1 MVMHKKHTKLFF
13 SLVLL
18 YFCFQT
24 SLSAD
29 DKPVR
34 IAFDKN
40 AGRIDLI
47 TGKELPDYTLA
58 QRGSIQFF
66 LGRLDEPDDFVNFTH
81 DGFRKAEIK
90 DLRMMEKVQGQ
101 FAIWRLR
108 YRSGSKNTPRIQHL
122 AVSFIPLSADTKET
136 QRRVYVFLNDLEL
149 IDWGE

>member
-1 MVMHKKHTKLFF
+1 MHKNNAKLFF

-34 IAFDKN
+34 IAFDKK
-40 AGRIDLI
+40 AGRIDLV
-47 TGKELPDYTLA
+47 TAKELPDYTLA
-58 QRGSIQFF
+58 QGGSIQFF

-81 DGFRKAEIK
+81 DGFRKAQIK

-136 QRRVYVFLNDLEL
+136 QRRVYIFLNDLEL

>member
-1 MVMHKKHTKLFF
+1 MVLRKQQAVLFF
-13 SLVLL
+13 SLAVL
-18 YFCFQT
+18 CFWRQP
-24 SLSAD
+24 SLAAD

-34 IAFDKN
+34 IAFDKK
-40 AGRIDLI
+40 AARIDLV
-47 TGKELPDYTLA
+47 TGKEIPSYTLA

-66 LGRLDEPDDFVNFTH
+66 LGRLDEPDGFVNFTH

-108 YRSGSKNTPRIQHL
+108 YRSGTKNTPRIQHL
-122 AVSFIPLSADTKET
+122 AVSFIPLSDDTKET
-136 QRRVYVFLNDLEL
+136 QRRVYVLLNDLEL